1 MEVAGGPDAHRF
13 AEQGH
18 HGTGREQRPVRPR
31 QHHEGR
37 DENVHPDEPQTSQ
50 PGIAYGRVHPPLER
64 AGIVVDAPG
73 GVNTAGMRP
82 SRPTIDVA
90 VLVALGM
97 VLFLWRLGGHD
108 LWPTDEPR
116 FGQVAREMWER
127 RDHVVLSLNN
137 HLYTEKPPLFFW
149 AVNGVAALR
158 GGVDEW
164 AARLPSAVA
173 GILAMLLIR
182 SLGERLFDRRAGFL
196 GALIFATSL
205 QILER
210 ARWASIDMT
219 LNLFV
224 LAATALL
231 WSAADETPR
240 ARLKN
245 GAAWVAMGLA
255 TLAKGPVG
263 LVLPLLATLP
273 PVLWLRGWRSAIRLL
288 HPAGILLY
296 LGVTLAWFGAF
307 AMRVGPDTAIGI
319 LTHQTVERYVGAW
332 NNQQP
337 FWFYLWRFPVGF
349 FPWILL
355 LPLALVDGFVSIDER
370 ERRATL
376 FLTAWVTAI
385 LLFFSFSTGK
395 RGVYIIPVYPAAA
408 LLVARFC
415 GRAESDVS
423 GAGRG
428 SRGRLS
434 LALGLLGTVLAL
446 AAIALVIVIPH
457 RHPDLGRAAWCAAL
471 LLASGG
477 GAAWWLARSGRPHRS
492 AAALIA
498 AMIGILFVGTES
510 VIPWANGYLNLR
522 GFATEARGRMLPGV
536 PVASTEEKR
545 DAWVYYTGRFVEE
558 VDSPEEISAFFA
570 AGGPRDLLI
579 DDPALQRLRASLP
592 AAVVPVYQGRVSG
605 RPQYLMRLPGPP

>member
-1 MEVAGGPDAHRF
+1 VA
-13 AEQGH
+13 
-18 HGTGREQRPVRPR
+18 
-31 QHHEGR
+31 
-37 DENVHPDEPQTSQ
+37 
-50 PGIAYGRVHPPLER
+50 L
-64 AGIVVDAPG
+64 
-73 GVNTAGMRP
+73 
-82 SRPTIDVA
+82 
-90 VLVALGM
+90 LVALGM
-97 VLFLWRLGGHD
+97 LLFLWRLGGHD

-127 RDHVVLSLNN
+127 GDHVVLSLND

-173 GILAMLLIR
+173 AILAMLLIR
-182 SLGERLFDRRAGFL
+182 GLGARLFDRRAGFL

-210 ARWASIDMT
+210 GRWASIDMT

-224 LAATALL
+224 LAAIVLL
-231 WSAADETPR
+231 WSAAEDGPP
-240 ARLKN
+240 ARLKVA
-245 GAAWVAMGLA
+245 AAWLAMGLA

-288 HPAGILLY
+288 RPDGILLY
-296 LGVTLAWFGAF
+296 LGVTLAWFGTF
-307 AMRVGPDTAIGI
+307 AVRVGPGTAIGI

-349 FPWILL
+349 FPWVLL
-355 LPLALVDGFVSIDER
+355 LPTALVDGCVSIDER

-376 FLTAWVTAI
+376 FLTAWLAAI
-385 LLFFSFSTGK
+385 LIFFSFSTGK
-395 RGVYIIPVYPAAA
+395 RGVYIIPAYPAAA
-408 LLVARFC
+408 LLVARFF
-415 GRAESDVS
+415 GRAA
-423 GAGRG
+423 AGTPGTDRG
-428 SRGRLS
+428 SRGRLT
-434 LALGLLGTVLAL
+434 LTLGLTGGVLAL
-446 AAIALVIVIPH
+446 AAIALVVLIPR
-457 RHPDLGRAAWCAAL
+457 RHPELGGAAWCTAL

-477 GAAWWLARSGRPHRS
+477 GAAWWLTRSGSPHR
-492 AAALIA
+492 AAGAMVG

-522 GFATEARGRMLPGV
+522 GFATEARGRMMPGV

-545 DAWVYYTGRFVEE
+545 DAWVYYSGRFVEE
-558 VDSPEEISAFFA
+558 VDTPEEVAAYFS

-579 DDPALQRLRASLP
+579 DDPALQRLRGAFPP
-592 AAVVPVYQGRVSG
+592 AIVPVYQGRVSG